1 MSNKSSVY
9 YGLNVPGSRSGS
21 FRTPILAVL
30 YNALGVLAVM
40 ADVFWTIGAGHEA
53 ITSKIPDPVWSLGAT
68 ITFAAILGLV
78 AALCFGTAQVFTSI
92 ARVAFNTQPLLEA
105 EEAHRRTHD
114 LLERI
119 AKAAEK
125 TT

>member
-9 YGLNVPGSRSGS
+9 YGLNVSGSSSGS
-21 FRTPILAVL
+21 FRTPILANF
-30 YNALGVLAVM
+30 YNA
-40 ADVFWTIGAGHEA
+40 IGALLVLVDLLWIFGGSAAALSHTTDQA
-53 ITSKIPDPVWSLGAT
+53 LAFTATVVGAAV
-68 ITFAAILGLV
+68 IGLA

-105 EEAHRRTHD
+105 EEAHRRTHE

-119 AKAAEK
+119 AKAVEK
-125 TT
+125 TP